1 MYTKEGPGVRKDQ
14 PPKKGIPRFFEIL
27 MRDYGHLLKVNF
39 LFLLCCLPMVTVVLF
54 GLLFHQYLGMLLI
67 AAVLYLLCAV
77 LVGPAMT
84 CLHGITVKTVRDEP
98 CYMWHE
104 FKKCW
109 KGNWKQSVPAG
120 VLFCTLLAME
130 CIAAWYYM
138 FMQSEMNVL
147 LVDGVDVRL
156 WDLQALRRRIGMA
169 TQRVQLYS
177 DTVSSNI
184 AYSAP
189 DDISEDDVAL
199 YARLAA
205 ADFICS
211 LPEGFDTIIGE
222 QGTGLSGGQ
231 KQRIALARALAKQP
245 EILILDDTT
254 SAVDL
259 ETEKQLRKNL
269 QELPY
274 PCTKIIVAQRI
285 SAVRSADQILVLQD
299 GRIAQRGTHEQ
310 LAACEGYY
318 RDICLLQ
325 GVQGMPDAP
334 AANAPAKEVR

>member
-1 MYTKEGPGVRKDQ
+1 MGFFSNMYTKEGPGVRKDQ

-84 CLHGITVKTVRDEP
+84 CLHGITVKTVQDEP

-147 LVDGVDVRL
+147 LVAFVAFSLLLLTICWLFTTLQMLYLDMPLGGMLKNSLLIMFGYAKRTRPAGLITLVIVIGVVLFVPVPIMLLLLFLGMPALVAVIGDMWAWPVME
-156 WDLQALRRRIGMA
+156 QAFH
-169 TQRVQLYS
+169 
-177 DTVSSNI
+177 
-184 AYSAP
+184 
-189 DDISEDDVAL
+189 ISEQQA
-199 YARLAA
+199 ARRAEQ
-205 ADFICS
+205 
-211 LPEGFDTIIGE
+211 EGRE
-222 QGTGLSGGQ
+222 
-231 KQRIALARALAKQP
+231 
-245 EILILDDTT
+245 
-254 SAVDL
+254 
-259 ETEKQLRKNL
+259 
-269 QELPY
+269 
-274 PCTKIIVAQRI
+274 
-285 SAVRSADQILVLQD
+285 
-299 GRIAQRGTHEQ
+299 
-310 LAACEGYY
+310 
-318 RDICLLQ
+318 
-325 GVQGMPDAP
+325 
-334 AANAPAKEVR
+334 

>member
-1 MYTKEGPGVRKDQ
+1 MGFFSNMYTKEGPGVRKDQ

-147 LVDGVDVRL
+147 LVAFVAFSLLLLTICWLFTTLQMLYLDMPLGGMLKNSLLIMFGLRQTHAARRADYAGHRHRGGAVR
-156 WDLQALRRRIGMA
+156 ARSHHA
-169 TQRVQLYS
+169 
-177 DTVSSNI
+177 
-184 AYSAP
+184 SAAVP
-189 DDISEDDVAL
+189 GNA
-199 YARLAA
+199 
-205 ADFICS
+205 C
-211 LPEGFDTIIGE
+211 
-222 QGTGLSGGQ
+222 TGGRHRGYVG
-231 KQRIALARALAKQP
+231 LAR
-245 EILILDDTT
+245 
-254 SAVDL
+254 
-259 ETEKQLRKNL
+259 
-269 QELPY
+269 
-274 PCTKIIVAQRI
+274 
-285 SAVRSADQILVLQD
+285 D
-299 GRIAQRGTHEQ
+299 GA
-310 LAACEGYY
+310 
-318 RDICLLQ
+318 
-325 GVQGMPDAP
+325 GVPHL
-334 AANAPAKEVR
+334 

>member
-147 LVDGVDVRL
+147 LVAFVAFSLLLLTICWLFTTLQMLYLDMPLGGMLKNSLLIMFGYAKRTLPAGLITLVIVIGV
-156 WDLQALRRRIGMA
+156 
-169 TQRVQLYS
+169 
-177 DTVSSNI
+177 
-184 AYSAP
+184 
-189 DDISEDDVAL
+189 
-199 YARLAA
+199 
-205 ADFICS
+205 
-211 LPEGFDTIIGE
+211 
-222 QGTGLSGGQ
+222 
-231 KQRIALARALAKQP
+231 
-245 EILILDDTT
+245 
-254 SAVDL
+254 
-259 ETEKQLRKNL
+259 
-269 QELPY
+269 
-274 PCTKIIVAQRI
+274 
-285 SAVRSADQILVLQD
+285 VLFVPVP
-299 GRIAQRGTHEQ
+299 IM
-310 LAACEGYY
+310 
-318 RDICLLQ
+318 LLLLFL
-325 GVQGMPDAP
+325 GMPALVAVIGDMWAWP
-334 AANAPAKEVR
+334 VMEQAFHISGQQAARRSGQEGPEWT